1 MAYQKSTIEHP
12 KVPRS
17 GRLYIIYP
25 KGESKNTKECAAVA
39 CFSLSP
45 PIPEFLCFFSVFLG
59 MPKLHGPGSGR
70 RAGQVCS
77 RSAAGRPGEEA
88 CLRCKSMLFGK
99 HALASVCLSFS
110 FDFCFWL
117 LQTNTKYCEYFAKFI
132 FI

>member
-45 PIPEFLCFFSVFLG
+45 PIPEFLCFSRYFSVCRNFMVRVVGGGLDRCAAEVQQG
-59 MPKLHGPGSGR
+59 
-70 RAGQVCS
+70 AQV
-77 RSAAGRPGEEA
+77 
-88 CLRCKSMLFGK
+88 KK
-99 HALASVCLSFS
+99 HACAAKACFLASMR
-110 FDFCFWL
+110 L
-117 LQTNTKYCEYFAKFI
+117 LRFA
-132 FI
+132 